1 MDTISHLALEGIIGW
16 VLLKKFGKES
26 VYHQSRK
33 RKFLFLGILSFSILP
48 DFDIFLG
55 LHRAYT
61 HSLVWPTIFLLS
73 GIILWR
79 WMGSRSKQIQYS
91 MQIGWISLLFGSF
104 LLYSH
109 ILLDITGPFAMGLL
123 YPFSEEQFEL
133 VISIVFNSFDGRIE
147 HFEMGWRK
155 VSLQQQIQESNGL
168 WSATVP
174 SYPFYLLFFF
184 ILLVFHD
191 LINSK
196 SSRAQINSVSHT
208 KM

>member
-61 HSLVWPTIFLLS
+61 HSLVWPTIFLLA
-73 GIILWR
+73 GIIYWR
-79 WMGSRSKQIQYS
+79 WTGSRSKPNQYS
-91 MQIGWISLLFGSF
+91 LQIGWISLLFGAF

-133 VISIVFNSFDGRIE
+133 VISIVFNSFEGRIE
-147 HFEMGWRK
+147 RFEMGWRK
-155 VSLQQQIQESNGL
+155 VTLQQQIQESNGL

-191 LINSK
+191 LIISK
-196 SSRAQINSVSHT
+196 SNRANR
-208 KM
+208 

>member
-16 VLLKKFGKES
+16 VLLKKFNKES
-26 VYHQSRK
+26 VYLQSRK

-61 HSLVWPTIFLLS
+61 HSLVWPTIFLLA
-73 GIILWR
+73 GIIYWR
-79 WMGSRSKQIQYS
+79 WTGSRSKSNQFS
-91 MQIGWISLLFGSF
+91 LQIGWISLLFGAF

-133 VISIVFNSFDGRIE
+133 VISIVFNSFEGRIE
-147 HFEMGWRK
+147 RFEMGWRK
-155 VSLQQQIQESNGL
+155 VTLQQQIQESNGL
-168 WSATVP
+168 WSATVS

-191 LINSK
+191 LIISK
-196 SSRAQINSVSHT
+196 SRRA
-208 KM
+208 KR

>member
-1 MDTISHLALEGIIGW
+1 MDTISHLALEGTIGW
-16 VLLKKFGKES
+16 VLLKKFGKDS
-26 VYHQSRK
+26 IYLQNRK
-33 RKFLFLGILSFSILP
+33 RKFLFLSILSFSILP

-61 HSLVWPTIFLLS
+61 HSLVWPTIFLFV

-79 WMGSRSKQIQYS
+79 WRRLGAVSNQYS
-91 MQIGWISLLFGSF
+91 IQIGWISLLFVAF

-109 ILLDITGPFAMGLL
+109 ILLDITGPFAIGLF

-133 VISIVFNSFDGRIE
+133 VIAIVFNSFDGRIE
-147 HFEMGWRK
+147 RFEMGWRK
-155 VSLQQQIQESNGL
+155 ITLQQQIQESNGL
-168 WSATVP
+168 WTATMP
-174 SYPFYLLFFF
+174 SYLFYLLFFF

-196 SSRAQINSVSHT
+196 SSRA
-208 KM
+208 